1 MQYRL
6 AVVEDNATARANLR
20 SHLLSVGLFDVFSFS
35 NGNELK
41 SALKK
46 QNFDIVVFDYHL
58 GQRKNG
64 VEWVRHLREAEFIR
78 PSTGVVFITADH
90 AAHTIGHIIDIHPD
104 VLLLKPYT
112 IATLTRAMTQY
123 VNFRREVHNVLSDL
137 DNGNVQ
143 RAIREIEKVKLN
155 NPNKRLLSEVNKL
168 HARVLMQAGFY
179 AQARRIYD
187 QVLAASD
194 RVLWAQW
201 GKIKCQYLEGQF
213 SHCKSNLSQLVS
225 GNLSRD
231 KAFEWLAS
239 LSFLEQSYTQAEFY
253 LNHIND
259 SELSVPATK
268 LKSMTYKKQ
277 NRVLEGI
284 ELLQKKREF
293 NRSTRERFDE
303 FTYELAEFYLSIAE
317 QSPVNQ
323 REESLSQARKLIGIA
338 GRGTADTLG
347 AQKHDFLMAYAAVLD
362 NDFKRARE
370 LVSQENME
378 QLSRADAS
386 TLICA
391 AKVWKSLGEAEKAA
405 DYMDF
410 VREKLSDFTA
420 ISDQVSNVQH
430 MKESERQMGLADDR
444 ALALN
449 DTGTKLFVAK
459 DYNKAMAYFF
469 DAYDLMPNTAA
480 FALNLL
486 NCLVDAKRHS
496 FRTMTVKTLLEH
508 LTSTPLEGNNLD
520 RFNRLRQQIEAA
532 AAYFLPPPQTNEA
545 NIIPDASVSAS

>member
-41 SALKK
+41 AALRK
-46 QNFDIVVFDYHL
+46 QNFDILVFDYHL

-64 VEWVRHLREAEFIR
+64 VEWVSHLREAGFVK
-78 PSTGVVFITADH
+78 PSTGIVFITADH
-90 AAHTIGHIIDIHPD
+90 AAHTIGHIIDVHPD

-112 IATLTRAMTQY
+112 IAALTRSMEQY
-123 VNFRREVHNVLSDL
+123 VNFRRTVHNALSDM
-137 DNGNVQ
+137 DDGNTQ
-143 RAIREIEKVKLN
+143 RTIREIEKIKLSG
-155 NPNKRLLSEVNKL
+155 PNKRILSEVNKL
-168 HARVLMQAGFY
+168 HARVLMQGEFY

-187 QVLAASD
+187 QVLATSD

-213 SHCKSNLSQLVS
+213 NHCKNNLSQLVNI
-225 GNLSRD
+225 NLSRD

-239 LSFLEQSYTQAEFY
+239 LSFLEQSYSQAEFY

-268 LKSMTYKKQ
+268 LKSMTFKKQ

-293 NRSTRERFDE
+293 NRSIRERFDE
-303 FTYELAEFYLSIAE
+303 FTYELAEYYLSIAE

-338 GRGTADTLG
+338 GRNTADQIG
-347 AQKHDFLMAYAAVLD
+347 QQKHDFLMAYAAILD

-378 QLSRADAS
+378 HISRADAA
-386 TLICA
+386 TILCA
-391 AKVWKSLGEAEKAA
+391 AKVWKHLGDADKAA
-405 DYMDF
+405 DYIDF
-410 VREKLSDFTA
+410 VRDKLSDFTT
-420 ISDQVSNVQH
+420 ISDQVGNVQQ
-430 MKESERQMGLADDR
+430 MKESERHLGLADER

-449 DTGTKLFVAK
+449 DAGTRLFVAK
-459 DYNKAMAYFF
+459 DYAKAMPYFF
-469 DAYDLMPNTAA
+469 DAFDLMPNTAA

-496 FRTMTVKTLLEH
+496 FRTITVQSLLDH
-508 LTSTPLEGNNLD
+508 LGIIPLDGSNKARFD
-520 RFNRLRQQIEAA
+520 RLKQQIEAA
-532 AAYFLPPPQTNEA
+532 AAFFLPPLVQTDVLT
-545 NIIPDASVSAS
+545 PSDSGASAG